1 MFEIDYKGG
10 NSVLINTKTVKLW
23 IDPNLE
29 LIGLKN
35 GKLNDFVQLATED
48 RFLVKDADATLQLE
62 GPGEY
67 EVGDISIEG
76 FAMQRHIDT
85 PEDGLKSTSYRL
97 SIGDFRIAILGN
109 IAPELT
115 EDHLESIGMV
125 DVLILP
131 VGGGGYTLDAT
142 SATSAVRKVEPKIVI
157 PVHYQDSEIK
167 YEVPQDTV
175 DTFVSELSLPVET
188 KSKLKVK
195 TPSDIPATITV
206 YVLERS

>member
-10 NSVLINTKTVKLW
+10 NSVLVTTKQVKLW

-85 PEDGLKSTSYRL
+85 PEDVKKSTMYKL
-97 SIGDFRIAILGN
+97 SIGDYRIAVLGN
-109 IAPELT
+109 IAPDIT
-115 EDHLESIGMV
+115 EDHLESIGVV

-142 SATSAVRKVEPKIVI
+142 SATSVVRKVEPKIVI
-157 PVHYQDSEIK
+157 PVHYKDSGIS
-167 YEVPQDTV
+167 YEVPQDVV
-175 DTFVSELSLPVET
+175 DTFTKELGLPVET
-188 KSKLKVK
+188 KSKLKIK
-195 TPSDIPATITV
+195 STSDLPATVTV
-206 YVLERS
+206 YVLERG

>member
-10 NSVLINTKTVKLW
+10 NSVLITTKKVKLW

-67 EVGDISIEG
+67 EVGDISIAG

-85 PEDGLKSTSYRL
+85 PEDGLNSTSYRL
-97 SIGDFRIAILGN
+97 SIGDFRIAVLGN

-115 EDHLESIGMV
+115 EDHLESIGVV

-157 PVHYQDSEIK
+157 PVHYLDPEIK

-175 DTFVSELSLPVET
+175 DTFISELSLPVEV

-195 TPSDIPATITV
+195 ASADIPATITV
-206 YVLERS
+206 YKLERS

>member
-10 NSVLINTKTVKLW
+10 NSVLVTTKQVKLW
-23 IDPNLE
+23 VDPNLA

-48 RFLVKDADATLQLE
+48 RFLVQEADATMQLE

-85 PEDGLKSTSYRL
+85 PDDVKKTTMYRL
-97 SIGDFRIAILGN
+97 SIGDYRIAILGN

-115 EDHLESIGMV
+115 EDDLESIGVV
-125 DVLILP
+125 DILILP

-142 SATSAVRKVEPKIVI
+142 SATSVVRKVEPKVVI
-157 PVHYQDSEIK
+157 PVHYKDAGIN
-167 YEVPQDTV
+167 YEVPQDVV
-175 DTFVSELSLPVET
+175 DTFTSELGLPVET

-195 TPSDIPATITV
+195 SGGDIPATITV
-206 YVLERS
+206 NILERG

>member
-10 NSVLINTKTVKLW
+10 NSVLITTKKVKLW
-23 IDPNLE
+23 VDPNLA

-48 RFLVKDADATLQLE
+48 RFLVKEADATMQLE

-76 FAMQRHIDT
+76 FAVQRHIDT
-85 PEDGLKSTSYRL
+85 PEDVKKSTMYRL
-97 SIGDFRIAILGN
+97 SIGDYRIAVLGN

-115 EDHLESIGMV
+115 EDDLESIGMV
-125 DVLILP
+125 DILILP

-142 SATSAVRKVEPKIVI
+142 SATSVVRKVEPKIVV
-157 PVHYQDSEIK
+157 PVHYKDTEIK
-167 YEVPQDTV
+167 YEVPQDVVEAFTA
-175 DTFVSELSLPVET
+175 ELGLPVET
-188 KSKLKVK
+188 KNKLKIK
-195 TPSDIPATITV
+195 STADIPATITV
-206 YVLERS
+206 NVLERS